1 MKKYFFESILADMSD
16 DFNLPTKKM
25 IQVKVNRDG
34 IELSLL
40 LTEDEA
46 MALMKDI
53 AKKLDPKKVYKA
65 IGNIV
70 VKG

>member
-16 DFNLPTKKM
+16 DFNLPAKKM

>member
-1 MKKYFFESILADMSD
+1 MKEYFFDSILADMSD

-34 IELSLL
+34 LELSLL

-53 AKKLDPKKVYKA
+53 AKRLDPKKVYKA